1 MAEPRPILTAA
12 EMRAAE
18 QKAIDSGIA
27 VETLMERA
35 GAAVA
40 EAAWRIAGAAET
52 LIVCG
57 PGNNGGDGYVAARL
71 LKARGVPVRLAAS
84 APASAAAARWAASLW
99 DGAIEALPSA
109 RAAPLLVDA
118 LFGTGLSRGLDAET
132 AQAINRLCKSAHRRI
147 AVDLPSGVATDDGA
161 LLSPVQRYHLT
172 LALGALKPAHR
183 LLPAADRCGH
193 VAVAD
198 IGLAPIAASR
208 MFEIGRPK
216 LIAPA
221 SDANKYTR
229 GKLVVLAGEMPGAS
243 MLAALAGQRA
253 GAGYTELLGVEGEAL
268 PHALVRRAWSERA
281 VEDPRIAAI
290 VAGPGLGTGRAARI
304 RLDAALESGK
314 PLVLDADALTQIGR
328 TRHERLDGH
337 IVTPHWGEFVRLFGD
352 SGEDRL
358 SQARAAAAHSGAIVL
373 LKGADSIVAH
383 PDGRTAIAPL
393 APAWLATAGTGDVLA
408 GITGGLLASGF
419 PPFEAAQAALWLHAE
434 AARLAGPMLIADD
447 LIVHLPRAVAAC
459 L

>member
-172 LALGALKPAHR
+172 IALGALKPAHR
-183 LLPAADRCGH
+183 LLPAADRCG
-193 VAVAD
+193 
-198 IGLAPIAASR
+198 R
-208 MFEIGRPK
+208 
-216 LIAPA
+216 
-221 SDANKYTR
+221 
-229 GKLVVLAGEMPGAS
+229 
-243 MLAALAGQRA
+243 
-253 GAGYTELLGVEGEAL
+253 
-268 PHALVRRAWSERA
+268 
-281 VEDPRIAAI
+281 
-290 VAGPGLGTGRAARI
+290 
-304 RLDAALESGK
+304 
-314 PLVLDADALTQIGR
+314 
-328 TRHERLDGH
+328 
-337 IVTPHWGEFVRLFGD
+337 
-352 SGEDRL
+352 
-358 SQARAAAAHSGAIVL
+358 
-373 LKGADSIVAH
+373 
-383 PDGRTAIAPL
+383 
-393 APAWLATAGTGDVLA
+393 
-408 GITGGLLASGF
+408 
-419 PPFEAAQAALWLHAE
+419 
-434 AARLAGPMLIADD
+434 
-447 LIVHLPRAVAAC
+447 
-459 L
+459 